1 MEEKRNYLKEF
12 FDKKDNIN
20 YEEILRK
27 TNNANENEIYAIKK
41 EIAKL
46 QNTLNEKTNE
56 IHLKLDKL
64 YQGSYSPTKK
74 RIVLR

>member
-27 TNNANENEIYAIKK
+27 TNNANEV
-41 EIAKL
+41 
-46 QNTLNEKTNE
+46 EK
-56 IHLKLDKL
+56 
-64 YQGSYSPTKK
+64 
-74 RIVLR
+74 